1 MLKAIVLY
9 ANKYPKGYMVHL
21 YSLENG
27 RMTCVV
33 NDTKSKKSGF
43 KKSLLQPLSL
53 VEITI
58 EKKSNNTLPYI
69 KESVPSFLYKDLPYN
84 YKKNV
89 IALFLAEV
97 LGHILKLSEGDAP
110 LYDFL
115 EKSFLFLDATE
126 NSCANFHLTFLIHL
140 STFLGFSPNVKYE
153 ENAIFDLQEGVF
165 TSKVPTHNYFLSRND
180 SKMLFKLLRMNY
192 ENMSIFQFSGKERVE
207 ILNQI
212 LTYYKLHLENFPEPK
227 SLQVMQEIF
236 R

>member
-1 MLKAIVLY
+1 MQAIVLY
-9 ANKYPKGYMVHL
+9 AHKYPKGYMVHL
-21 YSLENG
+21 YSRENG
-27 RMTCVV
+27 RITCVV
-33 NDTKSKKSGF
+33 NDTKSKKSAF

-53 VEITI
+53 VEIII

-69 KESVPSFLYKDLPYN
+69 KEGVPTFLYKDLPYN

-97 LGHILKLSEGDAP
+97 LGYILRPSNDDSP

-140 STFLGFSPNVKYE
+140 STFLGFEPNLKYE
-153 ENAIFDLQEGVF
+153 ENAIFDLQEGIF
-165 TSKVPTHNYFLSRND
+165 SNNVPTHNYFLSRND
-180 SKMLFKLLRMNY
+180 SKILFKMLRMNY

-207 ILNQI
+207 ILNHI
-212 LTYYKLHLENFPEPK
+212 LTYYKLHLEHFPTPK
-227 SLQVMQEIF
+227 SLQIMQEIF

>member
-1 MLKAIVLY
+1 MQAIVLY
-9 ANKYPKGYMVHL
+9 AHKYPKGYMVHL
-21 YSLENG
+21 YSRENG
-27 RMTCVV
+27 RITCVV
-33 NDTKSKKSGF
+33 NDTKSKKSAF

-53 VEITI
+53 LEITI

-69 KESVPSFLYKDLPYN
+69 KEGVPTFLYKDLPYN

-97 LGHILKLSEGDAP
+97 LGYILRPSNDDSP

-140 STFLGFSPNVKYE
+140 STFLGFEPNLKYE
-153 ENAIFDLQEGVF
+153 ENAIFDLQEGIF
-165 TSKVPTHNYFLSRND
+165 SNNVPTHNYFLSRND
-180 SKMLFKLLRMNY
+180 SKILFKMLRMNY

-207 ILNQI
+207 ILNHI
-212 LTYYKLHLENFPEPK
+212 LIYYKLHLEHFPTPK
-227 SLQVMQEIF
+227 SLQIMQEIF

>member
-1 MLKAIVLY
+1 MQAIVLY
-9 ANKYPKGYMVHL
+9 AHKYPKGYMVHL
-21 YSLENG
+21 YSRENG
-27 RMTCVV
+27 CITCVV
-33 NDTKSKKSGF
+33 NDTKSKKSAF

-69 KESVPSFLYKDLPYN
+69 KEGVPTFLYKDLPYN

-97 LGHILKLSEGDAP
+97 LGYILRPSNDDSP

-140 STFLGFSPNVKYE
+140 STFLGFEPNLKYE
-153 ENAIFDLQEGVF
+153 ENAIFDLQEGIF
-165 TSKVPTHNYFLSRND
+165 SNNVPTHNYFLSRND
-180 SKMLFKLLRMNY
+180 SKILFKMLRMNY

-207 ILNQI
+207 ILNHI
-212 LTYYKLHLENFPEPK
+212 LTYYKLHLEHFPTPK
-227 SLQVMQEIF
+227 SLQIMQEIF